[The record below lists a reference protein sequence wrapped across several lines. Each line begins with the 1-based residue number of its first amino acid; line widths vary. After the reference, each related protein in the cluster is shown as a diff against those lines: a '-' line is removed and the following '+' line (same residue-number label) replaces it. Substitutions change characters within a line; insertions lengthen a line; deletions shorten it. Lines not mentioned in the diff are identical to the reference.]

1 MKMLKRRYPT
11 MRVRGLRTIVLAFG
25 IMTFWNSDIV
35 AQGGWR
41 GWDIHM
47 KDGTVLEANPLGMNE
62 AGRFT
67 RGMDPKQTGIERS
80 KVSYLAIGRRQLPP
94 LPDGD
99 LKKDMV
105 VLEDGTQTFGLVT
118 FRDLKF
124 SEGTVIQNGKEISTE
139 KIIYIRFAQPKKKT
153 TKQKSES

>member
-1 MKMLKRRYPT
+1 MWAKRIW
-11 MRVRGLRTIVLAFG
+11 MIAVAVGIVTLCYA
-25 IMTFWNSDIV
+25 NAL

-47 KDGTVLEANPLGMNE
+47 VDGTVLEANPLGMNE

-67 RGMDPKQTGIERS
+67 RGMDPKQPGIERS
-80 KVSYLAIGRRQLPP
+80 KISYLAIGRRQLPP
-94 LPDGD
+94 LPEGD
-99 LKKDMV
+99 LKQDMV
-105 VLEDGTQTFGLVT
+105 VLEDGTKTFGAVT

-139 KIIYIRFAQPKKKT
+139 RIIYIRFAQPKKKR
-153 TKQKSES
+153 TKQKSGS